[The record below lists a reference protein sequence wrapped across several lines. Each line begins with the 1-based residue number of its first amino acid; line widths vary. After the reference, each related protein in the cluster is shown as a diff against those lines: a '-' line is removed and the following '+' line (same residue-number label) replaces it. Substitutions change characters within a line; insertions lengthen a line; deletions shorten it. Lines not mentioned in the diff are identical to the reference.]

1 MIDVDQTQ
9 LGNKIIEDLSG
20 QSLGEK
26 ISQLR
31 LSGNRK
37 QFENALLNF
46 ISDKMTVNFEVFGSL
61 MEYRIRSYVNSTLI
75 VTV

>member
-1 MIDVDQTQ
+1 VIDVDQTQ
-9 LGNKIIEDLSG
+9 LGNKRIEDLSG

>member
-9 LGNKIIEDLSG
+9 LGNKGIEDLGG
-20 QSLGEK
+20 QSFGEK

-31 LSGNRK
+31 LSGNGK

-46 ISDKMTVNFEVFGSL
+46 ISDKMTVNFKMFGSL
-61 MEYRIRSYVNSTLI
+61 MKYRIRSYVDSTLI
-75 VTV
+75 VTI